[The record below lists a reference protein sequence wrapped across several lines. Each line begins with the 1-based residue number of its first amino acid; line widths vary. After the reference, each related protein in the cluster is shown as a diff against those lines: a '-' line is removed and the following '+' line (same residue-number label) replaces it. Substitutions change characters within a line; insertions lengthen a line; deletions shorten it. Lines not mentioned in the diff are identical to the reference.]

1 MTKIKQIVITR
12 TVIYDE
18 ENFKTF
24 AKGNGL
30 ETSDDNYIA
39 WVASCHGDFDDPRTF
54 TSENQLIFK
63 DA

>member
-24 AKGNGL
+24 AKSNGL

-39 WVASCHGDFDDPRTF
+39 WVESCHEDFEDPRTF

>member
-30 ETSDDNYIA
+30 EISDDNYIA
-39 WVASCHGDFDDPRTF
+39 WVASCHRDFDDPRTF
-54 TSENQLIFK
+54 TTENQLILK